1 MMFIFAVY
9 LFLSTNTIL
18 IDMKRL
24 CVFMLM
30 FLFSVFCSAQ
40 QNPGIKVIGR
50 IPDATDNRLY
60 QMQVGSFRVV
70 QNAASALD
78 KLKAASLSPSTEK
91 YQDLTRVMISG
102 VRAFDVPAYIER
114 IRRAGFSEVFI
125 KLDPVNETAV
135 VQPSAAGQQ
144 PSAAV
149 QPSVGQQPSAAG
161 WQPSVAAQP
170 SAGQQSSAVVRQPSV
185 VDPWEDFSPGSQSAM
200 WPQYNDS
207 EDDFPRTGLW
217 KLTGLDPAGT
227 EWKADIVITNVRN
240 NNFDGYFD
248 WYMEPNF
255 DYRGKEYFT
264 GRFDNIADKVFFQGT
279 RLENSRNLVLG
290 KYEAYVTTQRDKFY
304 NGRWEEPD
312 GIPRSDW
319 QATLDDK

>member
-1 MMFIFAVY
+1 
-9 LFLSTNTIL
+9 
-18 IDMKRL
+18 MKRL

-30 FLFSVFCSAQ
+30 FLFSVFCFAQ
-40 QNPGIKVIGR
+40 QNTGIRVIGR

-70 QNAASALD
+70 QNAANAIN
-78 KLKAASLSPSTEK
+78 KLKAASLNPSTEK
-91 YQDLTRVMISG
+91 YQDLTRVMIKG

-125 KLDPVNETAV
+125 KIDTGFIDN
-135 VQPSAAGQQ
+135 QPLAAGQQ
-144 PSAAV
+144 PLAS
-149 QPSVGQQPSAAG
+149 Q
-161 WQPSVAAQP
+161 QP
-170 SAGQQSSAVVRQPSV
+170 SAGQQSSAVSLQPSS
-185 VDPWEDFSPGSQSAM
+185 VDPWDDFSSEFQG
-200 WPQYNDS
+200 S

-217 KLTGLDPAGT
+217 KLTGHDPAGS

-248 WYMEPNF
+248 WYMEPDS
-255 DYRGKEYFT
+255 DYRGKEYFS
-264 GRFDNIADKVFFQGT
+264 GQFDNITDKVFFQGT

-290 KYEAYVTTQRDKFY
+290 KYEAYVSYTRDKLY

-319 QATLDDK
+319 QATLDE